1 MNKKIFGCIFVFF
14 AGLCAFAD
22 FNRFNIPDSAEIRRA
37 KAESWFFGDLGQLR
51 EKKSEIEKNAV
62 GQEFQI
68 RMEETDSTFAVV
80 VAPKTL
86 LETEIFTEKGVE
98 KRTVDNFAGDSC
110 GGWVLVKDSK
120 TSKPLFLRIYFSQDS
135 DEFVQ
140 FAPSGAKTL
149 SDFVISGLY
158 AAHSVPLGIPFEKL
172 YTLSFEQIFSL
183 TENLLPWKYADR
195 QQGQFE
201 SKLQMIAA
209 IRKNLERV
217 VYCPDSCYDEN
228 GKPVFISS
236 GKERKID
243 FEEIEKTS
251 GKIENPVVV
260 DDAGFLKWICDGLV
274 EPVTGSFLYR
284 NPLVMPTSEENK
296 TGKKSIISQNY
307 YLSFS
312 LDWCRN
318 LATAALSVKS
328 HRNYL
333 WKDSGVDVTLEPF
346 ASEVTDRGITQTAGY
361 LKNSGYQIEKLKPL
375 LFVLASTEPTYCY
388 LAAIKRPLQDKKLS
402 DSEIFA
408 FDRCAVIFPL
418 YDKNG
423 RFNCVIFENGMELTF
438 KQFAEKYK
446 GSFIHLSRVLTEN
459 NFYLQ

>member
-1 MNKKIFGCIFVFF
+1 M
-14 AGLCAFAD
+14 
-22 FNRFNIPDSAEIRRA
+22 
-37 KAESWFFGDLGQLR
+37 
-51 EKKSEIEKNAV
+51 
-62 GQEFQI
+62 
-68 RMEETDSTFAVV
+68 
-80 VAPKTL
+80 

-228 GKPVFISS
+228 GKPIFISS

-318 LATAALSVKS
+318 LAAAALSVKS

-423 RFNCVIFENGMELTF
+423 RFNCVIFENGRELTF